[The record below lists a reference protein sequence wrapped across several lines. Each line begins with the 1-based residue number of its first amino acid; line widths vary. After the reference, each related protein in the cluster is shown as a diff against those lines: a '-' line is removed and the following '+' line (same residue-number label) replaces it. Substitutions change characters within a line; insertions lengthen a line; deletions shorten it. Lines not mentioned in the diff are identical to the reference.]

1 MGSFYTK
8 TPICYST
15 TSTRGEFMDGCVMN
29 GWMMDEW
36 MDEWDGWIIDGGWID
51 GLLNRCIKAWS
62 VDR

>member
-36 MDEWDGWIIDGGWID
+36 MDEWDG
-51 GLLNRCIKAWS
+51 
-62 VDR
+62 